1 MRILKD
7 LGDQGDE
14 GLGIG
19 NKNIQC
25 GSYRRSYLLS
35 RENAWYKS
43 TSRIGCATQKG
54 KSLVRGTQG
63 AGSEK
68 KQERF
73 LTAQADRFAGAK
85 RKEKASACS
94 VRNDRLV
101 GGAASWEIGRHGDDR
116 G

>member
-43 TSRIGCATQKG
+43 TARIGYATQKG
-54 KSLVRGTQG
+54 KSLVRGYARSGFRKEAKRDSSLRRPT
-63 AGSEK
+63 AS
-68 KQERF
+68 QERSGKKKRRPAPF
-73 LTAQADRFAGAK
+73 GMTVWWAERLAG
-85 RKEKASACS
+85 
-94 VRNDRLV
+94 
-101 GGAASWEIGRHGDDR
+101 
-116 G
+116 